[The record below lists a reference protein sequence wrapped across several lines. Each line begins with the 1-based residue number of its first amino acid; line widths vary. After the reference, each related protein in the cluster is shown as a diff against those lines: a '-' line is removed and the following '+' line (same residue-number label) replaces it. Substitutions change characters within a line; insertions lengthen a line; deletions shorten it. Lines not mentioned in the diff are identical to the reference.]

1 MTDQTTSN
9 QVTLLNNLY
18 PCEGVSHTVTTH
30 LSQVVTSLCPNLLVP
45 FYLLPLP
52 VLQLQHN
59 LLALIPG
66 FTYIRNCQ
74 VDFMLSMEVSYNVGP
89 AGPRQCACHGISLY
103 HQVSQPRQLILWY
116 IHAPVSSQT
125 QTSCEERNLL
135 HDPFQLL
142 GRGDHARVDTV
153 SQLVCEGGLVPLVLH
168 PVSAPLGR
176 SYGVPAWMLIVEHGW
191 PHGVRQVHH
200 SGYPNKTLENIG

>member
-1 MTDQTTSN
+1 M
-9 QVTLLNNLY
+9 
-18 PCEGVSHTVTTH
+18 
-30 LSQVVTSLCPNLLVP
+30 VTSLCPNLLVP

-52 VLQLQHN
+52 VLQLQHY
-59 LLALIPG
+59 LLALIPEEVNLCFLLSTYVIILPG

-74 VDFMLSMEVSYNVGP
+74 VDLMLSMQVSHNVGP
-89 AGPRQCACHGISLY
+89 AGPRQGACHGVSLY

-116 IHAPVSSQT
+116 IHATVSSQT
-125 QTSCEERNLL
+125 QASGEERNLL

-176 SYGVPAWMLIVEHGW
+176 SYGVLAWMLIVEHGW
-191 PHGVRQVHH
+191 THGVHQVHH